1 MCATHLIEQLFIVE
15 LITIMVAAVFTI
27 SYNSK
32 SKSGEK
38 ITVPIQKTKGCS
50 VESEAKKKRQLWK
63 NSKNKKLNHVYP
75 EDMIKPSTD
84 KLSEEGVTKTVGYVS
99 CYLSDITIG
108 ERAIFIAIKSKIIA
122 LHPRTDI
129 EM

>member
-1 MCATHLIEQLFIVE
+1 MCATHLIEQFYIVE
-15 LITIMVAAVFTI
+15 LLTIMVAAVFTI

-50 VESEAKKKRQLWK
+50 EESEAKRKRQLWK

-75 EDMIKPSTD
+75 EDMIKPATD
-84 KLSEEGVTKTVGYVS
+84 KLSEEAVARTVGYVS
-99 CYLSDITIG
+99 CYLYDIAIG
-108 ERAIFIAIKSKIIA
+108 EYANYI
-122 LHPRTDI
+122 
-129 EM
+129 